1 MKKKNILLYV
11 SHVKIRDYDW
21 QNRELGLLAQKFNI
35 KIILHDIVEIIRPGY
50 SKIFLNKLLGKKIFF
65 LMI

>member
-35 KIILHDIVEIIRPGY
+35 KIILYDIVEIIRPGY
-50 SKIFLNKLLGKKIFF
+50 SKIFK
-65 LMI
+65 